1 MRDLQKLLKQFKLD
15 GYLVPK
21 NDEYFNEYIN
31 PSDDRL
37 RFVTNFTGSAGFS
50 VILNKKKYL
59 FVDGRYTVQA
69 KLQVGKKFKVITMPN
84 KLPRNVLKFKRRL
97 IVGFDPKLHTEHQLN
112 FLFKRTNISLK
123 PIRQNLIDVIWKKK
137 PKDKVKP
144 FFLIKNKYA
153 GKTFQKKIYDLK
165 KILFKKNLDILL
177 VTAPENVAWL
187 LNLRGFDTSYSPI
200 PNCRLLINKNGNILL
215 YANPKKVNKINNK
228 LKGVIFRN
236 ESSLE
241 KDLSNLNKRKI
252 LLDLFSCSIFFK
264 DILKKKNYLYLKID
278 PIYFM
283 KSIKNKY
290 EINNIKKSHLI
301 DGVALTKFLIW
312 LKKNFKK
319 NKISEIYAQNKLES
333 FRKKNPMYKF
343 PSFDTISGSGPNSSI
358 IHYRATNKS
367 NRILKQGDL
376 YLVDSGGQY
385 SFGTTDVTRTISLG
399 NKSNYIKEVFTRVLK
414 GHIAVSNFKIKKN
427 SSGAEVDKKARKF
440 LNQINLDYPHG
451 TGHGV
456 GYFLNVHEG
465 PQSLSKNNKIHLKNG
480 MILSNEPGYYKEGNF
495 GIRIEN
501 LVYIKNNKFKEL
513 TFSPIEKDLID
524 KNFLTK
530 SEIDWINNYHKI
542 VKNNLF
548 KFMSQSEK
556 KELNKACLPI

>member
-59 FVDGRYTVQA
+59 FVDGRYTAQA
-69 KLQVGKKFKVITMPN
+69 KLQVGKKFKVITIPN

-399 NKSNYIKEVFTRVLK
+399 NNSNHIKEIFTRVLK

>member
-1 MRDLQKLLKQFKLD
+1 MI
-15 GYLVPK
+15 YV
-21 NDEYFNEYIN
+21 
-31 PSDDRL
+31 
-37 RFVTNFTGSAGFS
+37 VC
-50 VILNKKKYL
+50 
-59 FVDGRYTVQA
+59 
-69 KLQVGKKFKVITMPN
+69 
-84 KLPRNVLKFKRRL
+84 
-97 IVGFDPKLHTEHQLN
+97 
-112 FLFKRTNISLK
+112 
-123 PIRQNLIDVIWKKK
+123 KKK

-385 SFGTTDVTRTISLG
+385 SFGTTDVTRTISL
-399 NKSNYIKEVFTRVLK
+399 
-414 GHIAVSNFKIKKN
+414 
-427 SSGAEVDKKARKF
+427 
-440 LNQINLDYPHG
+440 
-451 TGHGV
+451 
-456 GYFLNVHEG
+456 
-465 PQSLSKNNKIHLKNG
+465 
-480 MILSNEPGYYKEGNF
+480 
-495 GIRIEN
+495 
-501 LVYIKNNKFKEL
+501 
-513 TFSPIEKDLID
+513 
-524 KNFLTK
+524 
-530 SEIDWINNYHKI
+530 
-542 VKNNLF
+542 
-548 KFMSQSEK
+548 
-556 KELNKACLPI
+556 

>member
-37 RFVTNFTGSAGFS
+37 RFLTNFTGSAGFS
-50 VILNKKKYL
+50 LILNKKKYL

-97 IVGFDPKLHTEHQLN
+97 VVGFDPKLHTENQLN
-112 FLFKRTNISLK
+112 FLFKKTNISLK
-123 PIRQNLIDVIWKKK
+123 SIRQNLIDVVWKKK

-165 KILFKKNLDILL
+165 KILFKKNLDVLL

-215 YANPKKVNKINNK
+215 YANPKKINKINNK

-252 LLDLFSCSIFFK
+252 LLDLFSCPIFFK
-264 DILKKKNYLYLKID
+264 DILKKKNYLYMKID

-524 KNFLTK
+524 KNFLKK
-530 SEIDWINNYHKI
+530 SEIDCINNNHKI

-556 KELNKACLPI
+556 KELDKACLPI